1 MELEVVEGFS
11 NGKFLGLFH
20 SNQTEPP
27 KKGDVF
33 KLGSLGRAQIKEC
46 SGTRSPTYYRVIVKK
61 L

>member
-20 SNQTEPP
+20 SDQTEPP
-27 KKGDVF
+27 KQGETLE
-33 KLGSLGRAQIKEC
+33 LGSLGRVRVKEC
-46 SGTRSPTYYRVIVKK
+46 SRTRSSTYYRVIVKR